1 VANLKERVTDTVDEV
16 RERGPFIDHILRML
30 KHYSNVRGSLQAG
43 AVTYFAFLSFFPI
56 LALAFFVVGYVANVV
71 PDAQDALET
80 AISEMLPGL
89 IGDKEGQ
96 ISLSTFQ
103 ENAGLALGL
112 GLLGVLYSGLGWLS
126 GMRQA
131 LGEMFVK
138 APHERLNLVLGKL
151 RDLLVL
157 VVIGVTL
164 LISVGLSGATAW
176 FSELILVD
184 WLNLGGNV
192 VATVLLWVITHGLG
206 VASAALLLFA
216 MFRLLSRPAVPDVAL
231 WQGALLGAL
240 GFELLKSLASYL
252 VAATKDSPSFQ
263 LFGVALILLVW
274 INYFSRLV
282 MYGAA
287 WAYTSPRNDHA
298 DEPEVDASEAM
309 AEPRPH
315 HEAAVAPA
323 RQVAGAADRGRS
335 KRALAMA
342 GAAAGLAAAG
352 AVALRKHQAPD

>member
-1 VANLKERVTDTVDEV
+1 MANLKERVTDTVDEV
-16 RERGPFIDHILRML
+16 RERGPLIDHTLRML

-56 LALAFFVVGYVANVV
+56 LALAFFVIGYVANVV
-71 PDAQDALET
+71 PEAQDTLET
-80 AISEMLPGL
+80 AISDLLPGL
-89 IGDKEGQ
+89 VGEREGQ

-131 LGEMFVK
+131 LGEMFMK
-138 APHERLNLVLGKL
+138 PPHERLNLVLGKA

-164 LISVGLSGATAW
+164 LVSVGLSGATAW

-192 VATVLLWVITHGLG
+192 VATILLWVITHGLG

-216 MFRLLSRPAVPDVAL
+216 MFRLLARPHVPDVAL

-240 GFELLKSLASYL
+240 GFELLKSVASYL

-263 LFGVALILLVW
+263 VFGVALILLVW

-309 AEPRPH
+309 AEPRPQP
-315 HEAAVAPA
+315 ETAIVSR
-323 RQVAGAADRGRS
+323 RQVAADRGRS
-335 KRALAMA
+335 KRALAVA

-352 AVALRKHQAPD
+352 AVALRKHQSPD